1 METRANFVLIGAF
14 TVAAIVGAF
23 LFVMWI
29 AGYGTPGGRV
39 RYQVIF
45 NGSVSGLTEGALV
58 LFNGLKVGEVS
69 RLSVDKTDPRRV
81 IADIDVEAGTQIKN
95 DTKARLETQGLTGG
109 AAIELSGGV
118 ANAPALEGQN
128 GRPAVLYAG
137 PSQFQ
142 TILDNVENLSAKAN
156 SVLDQAQFL
165 ISDNSGSIHGVIRN
179 AEVFTKALADNA
191 PGVNAA
197 LKTVADLGK
206 QIEPLASRLQTLSED
221 ADSLVKA
228 IDTDKV
234 RSIVDNAQSVAA
246 KANTF
251 LDGADKLLA
260 DNSDVVHS
268 TLTNLDEFAKALGD
282 NAPNV
287 DAALKSVGDLSKMIG
302 PVAARIQTL
311 SEDADRL
318 VQSVE
323 PDKVRAIVD
332 NAQSLSANANAAFA
346 RADKLL
352 AENGDAIHSTLQ
364 NVDAFSKVLNDNAP
378 NVDAT
383 LKGLA
388 DLSKSVPPV
397 VAQIQTLSGDAD
409 RVVKAVEPD
418 QVHAI
423 IANAQSLSAN
433 ANATFAEADKLLAEN
448 GPAIRST
455 LQNVDAFSK
464 VLNDNSSNVD
474 ATLKGLADLSKSVP
488 PVVAQIQ
495 TLSGDADRVV
505 KAVEPDQVHA
515 IVANAQSLSANANA
529 AFAEADKLLAENG
542 PAIRSTLQNVDAFSK
557 VLNDNAPNVDVTLKN
572 LADLSKSVQ
581 PVVAQLQTLSGDAD
595 RVVKSVEPD
604 QVHAIVANAQ
614 SLSANANAAF
624 AAADKLL
631 AENGPAIH
639 STLENVDAFS
649 KVLSDNSPN
658 VDVTLKNLADLSKT
672 IQPVVAQIRTLSG
685 DADRV
690 VKSVEPDQV
699 HAIVVNAETF
709 SRVLADSSND
719 FRTVMRDGATLTT
732 HLNDTSK
739 RLDTALIDVDAIFKA
754 VDAHKIAGVVDAASD
769 VAETVRQNRGN
780 IDLTLKN
787 FGELSAKLNESA
799 DKIDGLI
806 ASAQNFLGA
815 PGTKGAVEQVGDAA
829 QSVKKLADDVD
840 ARVKEIS
847 VGLSHFSNSGLREYE
862 ALAIEGRRTL
872 GDIDNAVRSIERN
885 PSQIIF
891 GSKSSLPEY
900 HGGQ

>member
-1 METRANFVLIGAF
+1 M
-14 TVAAIVGAF
+14 
-23 LFVMWI
+23 
-29 AGYGTPGGRV
+29 
-39 RYQVIF
+39 
-45 NGSVSGLTEGALV
+45 
-58 LFNGLKVGEVS
+58 
-69 RLSVDKTDPRRV
+69 
-81 IADIDVEAGTQIKN
+81 IK
-95 DTKARLETQGLTGG
+95 
-109 AAIELSGGV
+109 
-118 ANAPALEGQN
+118 
-128 GRPAVLYAG
+128 
-137 PSQFQ
+137 
-142 TILDNVENLSAKAN
+142 
-156 SVLDQAQFL
+156 
-165 ISDNSGSIHGVIRN
+165 N

-221 ADSLVKA
+221 ADRLVKA

-318 VQSVE
+318 VQSIE

-332 NAQSLSANANAAFA
+332 NAQSLSANANSAFE

-378 NVDAT
+378 
-383 LKGLA
+383 
-388 DLSKSVPPV
+388 
-397 VAQIQTLSGDAD
+397 
-409 RVVKAVEPD
+409 
-418 QVHAI
+418 
-423 IANAQSLSAN
+423 
-433 ANATFAEADKLLAEN
+433 
-448 GPAIRST
+448 
-455 LQNVDAFSK
+455 
-464 VLNDNSSNVD
+464 NVD

-581 PVVAQLQTLSGDAD
+581 PVVAQIQTLSGDAD

-639 STLENVDAFS
+639 STLQNVDAFS

-658 VDVTLKNLADLSKT
+658 VDVTLKNLADLSKSV
-672 IQPVVAQIRTLSG
+672 QPVVAQIQTLSG

-690 VKSVEPDQV
+690 VKAVEPDQV

-787 FGELSAKLNESA
+787 FGELSAKLNELA

-806 ASAQNFLGA
+806 ASAQSFLGVA
-815 PGTKGAVEQVGDAA
+815 GNEGGGRAGGRRGAVGQKARRRRRRQGEGNLGRPQPFQQFGPARIRGPRDRRAAHAWRHRQCGALDRA
-829 QSVKKLADDVD
+829 QSKPDHLRLEILA
-840 ARVKEIS
+840 A
-847 VGLSHFSNSGLREYE
+847 
-862 ALAIEGRRTL
+862 
-872 GDIDNAVRSIERN
+872 
-885 PSQIIF
+885 
-891 GSKSSLPEY
+891 
-900 HGGQ
+900 